1 MAVFYKQKLPKC
13 DHVSRMAVTHNPR
26 RRQGKEM
33 LSFTKSEEA
42 ASPTLRAR
50 FKEGACLL

>member
-13 DHVSRMAVTHNPR
+13 DHVSRMAATHNPR
-26 RRQGKEM
+26 HRQGKEM